1 MKYCIY
7 SVGKIR
13 EPFYVEGINEYLKR
27 LKPYTA
33 VELIDGFEEKLSP
46 KASEKD
52 IINTLIKEGQKLLN
66 VIIPSDLVILLDI
79 KGRPITSTEL
89 AKEIEAHDFSGKS
102 RVVFIIGSS
111 YGVSSEVKARA
122 DKLISFSPLTFPHQM
137 AVLILTEQIYRSFKI
152 IKKEPYH
159 K

>member
-27 LKPYTA
+27 LRPYTSM
-33 VELIDGFEEKLSP
+33 ELIDGLEEKLSP

-66 VIIPSDLVILLDI
+66 LITPGDLVILLDI
-79 KGRPITSTEL
+79 KGNTLSSTEL
-89 AKEIEAHDFSGKS
+89 AEEIKAHDFSGKG

-152 IKKEPYH
+152 IRNEPYH

>member
-27 LKPYTA
+27 IRPYTSM
-33 VELIDGFEEKLSP
+33 ELIDGLEEKLSP

-66 VIIPSDLVILLDI
+66 LVSPGDLVILLDI
-79 KGRPITSTEL
+79 KGNTLSSPEL
-89 AKEIEAHDFSGKS
+89 AEEIKSHDFSGKS

-111 YGVSSEVKARA
+111 YNDR
-122 DKLISFSPLTFPHQM
+122 
-137 AVLILTEQIYRSFKI
+137 Y
-152 IKKEPYH
+152 
-159 K
+159 

>member
-27 LKPYTA
+27 IRPYTSM
-33 VELIDGFEEKLSP
+33 ELIDGLEEKLSP

-66 VIIPSDLVILLDI
+66 LITPGDLVILLDI
-79 KGRPITSTEL
+79 KGNTLSSPEL
-89 AKEIEAHDFSGKS
+89 AEEIKSHDFSGKS

-152 IKKEPYH
+152 IRNEPYH

>member
-1 MKYCIY
+1 M
-7 SVGKIR
+7 
-13 EPFYVEGINEYLKR
+13 
-27 LKPYTA
+27 
-33 VELIDGFEEKLSP
+33 ELIDGLEEKLSP

-66 VIIPSDLVILLDI
+66 LITPGDLVILLDI
-79 KGRPITSTEL
+79 KGNTLSSPEL
-89 AKEIEAHDFSGKS
+89 AEEIKSHDFSGKS

-152 IKKEPYH
+152 IRNEPYH